1 MSRHTVEQY
10 SRVGR
15 APTAPLP
22 LAKPDAPSQQNESHD
37 RHSRADRGFMLNVF
51 CQLRTC
57 RGCSTSITN
66 VRVSA
71 AGFIATTCRG
81 RHCEN
86 GGNNEGCEDR
96 RSGDFLCQGHDRSPF
111 DHWFHY
117 VFASLSRTPGTDA
130 MSGLWSIAR
139 ISDVAFVTSGGW
151 RPIPAKFALSDS
163 ARSSGGGV
171 HSLAWENSDAAQRH
185 FATHPATGCG
195 GLWEE
200 SCRPAFGTWQ
210 ASCPLGPNV
219 RSNVCF

>member
-1 MSRHTVEQY
+1 MTSVPVWSASLSALHIGTDTILVGPWNKEATTSGAQPPAPEVFMSRHTVEQY

-139 ISDVAFVTSGGW
+139 ISDVAFVTSGVGG
-151 RPIPAKFALSDS
+151 RFL
-163 ARSSGGGV
+163 RS
-171 HSLAWENSDAAQRH
+171 LR
-185 FATHPATGCG
+185 
-195 GLWEE
+195 
-200 SCRPAFGTWQ
+200 
-210 ASCPLGPNV
+210 
-219 RSNVCF
+219 